1 MIPDVPHPLEGA
13 LKRLPLAGVSPGFR
27 DRVLF
32 EAGRAAGRGGR
43 WVSGGMLL
51 AGMVAGLLCGNLK
64 PIVFP
69 VPDGAGLASV
79 QPQSEA
85 EIPTDSFQQQGVAQE
100 ERLAWATRKRIL
112 TDGVESVP
120 VSIMSGLAERPASIE
135 ALIEEVTR

>member
-1 MIPDVPHPLEGA
+1 MIPDDPHPLEGE
-13 LKRLPLAGVSPGFR
+13 LKRLPLAGVSHGFR

-51 AGMVAGLLCGNLK
+51 AGMAAGLLCGNLK

-69 VPDGAGLASV
+69 VPDGTGLASV
-79 QPQSEA
+79 QSQSEA
-85 EIPTDSFQQQGVAQE
+85 EIPTDPFQQQGVAQE
-100 ERLAWATRKRIL
+100 ERLAWATRQRIL

-135 ALIEEVTR
+135 ALIEEATR